1 MNELSSTIGTRTARP
16 APSRAR
22 TIRLRR
28 RRGGGAPTAS
38 AWLAVWGKPMTV
50 IGSAPYPDAF
60 PALLHQVPRDAS
72 DLRAVGEDARVGVE
86 PDVDGV
92 ARDRGAH
99 RALQGARILGRVERD
114 GERLVQCLGHGRR
127 GGRGLAIDVHQALLA
142 VEHV

>member
-1 MNELSSTIGTRTARP
+1 MKELRARSGP
-16 APSRAR
+16 RPPRRRPSRAR
-22 TIRLRR
+22 TTRLRR

-60 PALLHQVPRDAS
+60 PALLHQVVRDTG
-72 DLRAVGEDARVGVE
+72 DLGAVGEDARVGVE

-92 ARDRGAH
+92 VRDRGAH

-114 GERLVQCLGHGRR
+114 GERLVQRLGHGR
-127 GGRGLAIDVHQALLA
+127 
-142 VEHV
+142 

>member
-1 MNELSSTIGTRTARP
+1 MNELRSTIGTRTARP

-28 RRGGGAPTAS
+28 RRPPTAS

-50 IGSAPYPDAF
+50 IGSAPYPHAF

-86 PDVDGV
+86 PDVEWV

-114 GERLVQCLGHGRR
+114 GERLVQRLGHGR
-127 GGRGLAIDVHQALLA
+127 
-142 VEHV
+142 